1 METDG
6 NPPSP
11 IELVRVIDRTIH
23 VSPTDR
29 RKEVDFTIQNPTDEE
44 FNYVFLPLRQ
54 FERNLK
60 VHDENGMQLNV
71 YPNAYVEELLE
82 GAKERDEEG
91 YERLQDRF
99 KHAEYTPFIQLPPE
113 RPLGP
118 GELRTIQLTFE
129 QSDPVE
135 FYDIRA
141 PSFLTGWIRHWDR
154 KFFQIPSF
162 LADVERFSEHDHDV
176 FVVVVGTPGYRATGS
191 SERQGEEPAEEI
203 YENGL
208 YDDTRVFSVRLPP
221 ADEGRYTWDLQYNL
235 VPNSR
240 TLMVALAGY
249 WGIAVVLGVMS
260 SILPILGLLDGVA
273 SYGMTLSAGVVTVT
287 IGLIFAL
294 DADWTERYRLLSIV
308 PLLLHAI
315 AWVIWSFETS
325 PAP

>member
-1 METDG
+1 MSGEQTMETDG

-141 PSFLTGWIRHWDR
+141 PLF
-154 KFFQIPSF
+154 
-162 LADVERFSEHDHDV
+162 
-176 FVVVVGTPGYRATGS
+176 
-191 SERQGEEPAEEI
+191 
-203 YENGL
+203 
-208 YDDTRVFSVRLPP
+208 
-221 ADEGRYTWDLQYNL
+221 
-235 VPNSR
+235 
-240 TLMVALAGY
+240 
-249 WGIAVVLGVMS
+249 
-260 SILPILGLLDGVA
+260 
-273 SYGMTLSAGVVTVT
+273 
-287 IGLIFAL
+287 
-294 DADWTERYRLLSIV
+294 
-308 PLLLHAI
+308 
-315 AWVIWSFETS
+315 
-325 PAP
+325 